1 MICHSIDTGG
11 KKNDQLK
18 QMGKRD
24 DISSG
29 RDRKNRTEHRLF
41 LEQSE
46 NGHQTRGIVD
56 VRMEKLSDCKRN

>member
-1 MICHSIDTGG
+1 MICHSIDIGG
-11 KKNDQLK
+11 KNDQLK
-18 QMGKRD
+18 QMGERD

-46 NGHQTRGIVD
+46 NGHQSREIVD
-56 VRMEKLSDCKRN
+56 VRILEAVRL

>member
-1 MICHSIDTGG
+1 
-11 KKNDQLK
+11 
-18 QMGKRD
+18 MGKRD

-46 NGHQTRGIVD
+46 NGHHTREIVD
-56 VRMEKLSDCKRN
+56 VRLEKLSDCKGY